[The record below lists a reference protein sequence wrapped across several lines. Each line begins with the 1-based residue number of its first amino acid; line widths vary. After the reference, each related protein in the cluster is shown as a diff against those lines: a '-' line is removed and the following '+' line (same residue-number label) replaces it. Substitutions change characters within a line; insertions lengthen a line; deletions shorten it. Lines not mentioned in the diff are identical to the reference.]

1 MHIPR
6 SRVKSY
12 QMTSTQKISYLNPLP
27 QPVKS
32 TSSKQMANW
41 FVKHQQSRRL
51 PRTVSQCLFR
61 ELLPLQP
68 RHRSSLLQAL
78 SPRSSTDPGFPG
90 APGGA
95 MNRGATLL
103 HYDFRV
109 VTYTSSTKSL
119 NQFTIRAYLNNGKRW
134 VKFPSLNYAKM
145 LAMGWLASPQ
155 TPLTAKRPIKDHTDV
170 DDIGEGPLTPSSSKV
185 RRLVFDH
192 ESPSP
197 LGSSHLALRYQLMTL
212 LQPNS
217 TSQKVLK

>member
-1 MHIPR
+1 VQLHGPTTQGTSCLLTVLPTSMFVTSSTKLPETRHAQDTILLYNCTPTCMSPR

-119 NQFTIRAYLNNGKRW
+119 NQFTIRAYLNN
-134 VKFPSLNYAKM
+134 
-145 LAMGWLASPQ
+145 ASFAPN
-155 TPLTAKRPIKDHTDV
+155 
-170 DDIGEGPLTPSSSKV
+170 
-185 RRLVFDH
+185 
-192 ESPSP
+192 
-197 LGSSHLALRYQLMTL
+197 SSH
-212 LQPNS
+212 S
-217 TSQKVLK
+217 KTSHKGPHGR